1 MLIENKH
8 NTRTFALLTAGPCQ
22 HVKLGLMR
30 NTDCSTVVMSRVLI
44 FENVLT
50 QIIALLLLHCF
61 DGMYAICIKIGRS
74 KYLLHF

>member
-30 NTDCSTVVMSRVLI
+30 NTDCSTVVMSRVKI
-44 FENVLT
+44 FENVVI
-50 QIIALLLLHCF
+50 QIIALLLEHCVN
-61 DGMYAICIKIGRS
+61 GMYAICIKIGRWT
-74 KYLLHF
+74 YLLHF